1 MNRHAHGPH
10 GSAGTNE
17 RWNALAGGGSEV
29 PGGNDP
35 PAWLRW
41 LGSFRGLRRSSV

>member
-10 GSAGTNE
+10 GLRPNA

-29 PGGNDP
+29 HGDNDP
-35 PAWLRW
+35 LATLRW
-41 LGSFRGLRRSSV
+41 LGSFRGSRRSSV